1 MSTIQILGSAVFVGL
16 WASAVWD
23 VVRRL
28 VRERR
33 GEHVTRT

>member
-1 MSTIQILGSAVFVGL
+1 MSIIMLLGSAVFCGL

-33 GEHVTRT
+33 PTI